1 MWKSVLP
8 ILFGAGFTAAVS
20 AALGS
25 LLLARLR
32 LKLQRAELVLIE
44 GAGHNETYALGG
56 RDYRDRLWRF
66 IK

>member
-1 MWKSVLP
+1 MGYRV
-8 ILFGAGFTAAVS
+8 AA
-20 AALGS
+20 AAPGGV
-25 LLLARLR
+25 
-32 LKLQRAELVLIE
+32 ELVLIE